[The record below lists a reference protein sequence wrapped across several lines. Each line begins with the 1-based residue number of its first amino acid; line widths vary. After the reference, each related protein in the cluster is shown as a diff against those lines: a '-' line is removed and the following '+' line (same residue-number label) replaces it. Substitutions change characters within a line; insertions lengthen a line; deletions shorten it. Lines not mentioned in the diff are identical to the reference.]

1 MARFA
6 RNLSARYNQVP
17 YNPKNAQNLAS
28 ELLGSNKFT
37 RTTVPGQSM
46 PNVRLAGQCKEKII
60 IINSE
65 TQETLVQRVTFDQML
80 VVSS

>member
-1 MARFA
+1 
-6 RNLSARYNQVP
+6 
-17 YNPKNAQNLAS
+17 
-28 ELLGSNKFT
+28 
-37 RTTVPGQSM
+37 M